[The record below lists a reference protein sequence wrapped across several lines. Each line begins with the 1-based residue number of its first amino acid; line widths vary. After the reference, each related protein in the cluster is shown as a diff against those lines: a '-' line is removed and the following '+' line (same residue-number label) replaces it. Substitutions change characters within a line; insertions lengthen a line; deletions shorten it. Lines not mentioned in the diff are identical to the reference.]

1 MNECGDGVAL
11 QYKAAFWPSAKDL
24 DNWKKSLTTGHTI
37 LKVWFISFVMQ
48 VATNI
53 SVLLS
58 KSIQALAA
66 LCYYT
71 NQTEFIAY
79 GSLFHHNGTGSPL
92 NLSLQNASQNLLSLC
107 CIGIYG

>member
-24 DNWKKSLTTGHTI
+24 DNLKKSLTTGHTI

-66 LCYYT
+66 VCATTL
-71 NQTEFIAY
+71 IK
-79 GSLFHHNGTGSPL
+79 L
-92 NLSLQNASQNLLSLC
+92 NLLPTEVFFIIMEQEAL
-107 CIGIYG
+107 